1 MPPLGGR
8 GIKRVV
14 NIKIAGDRVM
24 EESMTNAIKY
34 ISEQLKDDPEYNK
47 NNLVDEVS
55 RKYDLSPLQTEFLIN
70 KYVMGL

>member
-1 MPPLGGR
+1 
-8 GIKRVV
+8 
-14 NIKIAGDRVM
+14 M